1 MKKSRC
7 TDNQILS
14 ILKQAEADP
23 HRADTV
29 PRTRHES
36 CHLLP
41 MAIPPRRHGR
51 LTQWPVSRRSKT
63 RTGG

>member
-29 PRTRHES
+29 PRTRHE
-36 CHLLP
+36 
-41 MAIPPRRHGR
+41 
-51 LTQWPVSRRSKT
+51 
-63 RTGG
+63 